1 MLGLRISRKHLT
13 VVKLNL
19 EVDYIKRWV
28 CLDLEI
34 RDGDLITKLYATLL
48 LCINQSMMYWLILGM
63 ILHIRMIGPKIHF
76 MLGAFET
83 FEFVFFAHLMYIILG
98 YTNELS
104 ECLQRR
110 E

>member
-1 MLGLRISRKHLT
+1 MSRKHLT
-13 VVKLNL
+13 VMKLNL

-28 CLDLEI
+28 CLVLEI
-34 RDGDLITKLYATLL
+34 RDGDLITKLYASSL
-48 LCINQSMMYWLILGM
+48 LCINQSMMYWLMEM

-76 MLGAFET
+76 VLGAFET

-98 YTNELS
+98 YINELS
-104 ECLQRR
+104 ECLQKR